1 MPTMTRNL
9 WFTSPMMRGG
19 DVVEVQGKLYTKG
32 FQLRT
37 DGLFGR
43 ETADAVSDFQRKNR
57 LSVDGVV
64 GRMTWAALFDDT
76 SAQPDHFA
84 QDILNPAQIDALKH
98 THRYFGSSAG
108 GAQWALVKDGLV
120 VDAGPAPVYAP
131 GDERAVALVMEKFA
145 SIIYAVLTKV
155 QVPIELVVACI
166 CVESSGN
173 PNAFRREPGCSLV
186 DPELTPAKVS
196 VGLMQTL
203 LSTARDALQ
212 RPDIHIADLRDPALS
227 IEAGATYMWRQGRL
241 TCFDPPVVGAAYNA
255 GSLRFDASPQNR
267 WRMVQ
272 YPIGTSQYDD
282 RFVSF
287 FNAAMGGPNPIYDRI
302 DPAVQERI
310 PSLRKLL

>member
-1 MPTMTRNL
+1 
-9 WFTSPMMRGG
+9 
-19 DVVEVQGKLYTKG
+19 
-32 FQLRT
+32 
-37 DGLFGR
+37 
-43 ETADAVSDFQRKNR
+43 
-57 LSVDGVV
+57 
-64 GRMTWAALFDDT
+64 
-76 SAQPDHFA
+76 
-84 QDILNPAQIDALKH
+84 
-98 THRYFGSSAG
+98 
-108 GAQWALVKDGLV
+108 
-120 VDAGPAPVYAP
+120 
-131 GDERAVALVMEKFA
+131 MEKFA